1 MSLRFYKVSAN
12 SDKEC
17 LVTFA
22 EFLAT
27 RQHVKKLGPIAHTG
41 SFCDFQAV
49 HVQFSRPKE
58 NSHCVII
65 YCCTVNHPEL
75 SGCKQP
81 PIIPHL
87 AVGRGADRGQ
97 MCGRSPVGTVLHL
110 QSAGGSAEL
119 GCSRVA
125 MVPDGQAGCWQG

>member
-41 SFCDFQAV
+41 SFCDFQDT
-49 HVQFSRPKE
+49 
-58 NSHCVII
+58 
-65 YCCTVNHPEL
+65 TVNI
-75 SGCKQP
+75 S
-81 PIIPHL
+81 
-87 AVGRGADRGQ
+87 
-97 MCGRSPVGTVLHL
+97 
-110 QSAGGSAEL
+110 
-119 GCSRVA
+119 
-125 MVPDGQAGCWQG
+125 